1 MWRSFIE
8 LERYLAVQKC
18 LSNKFAPCQLDVV
31 STTRCEKPFPVRT
44 NYQRFPTGC
53 REPYLKCV
61 TCFMF
66 TLHIN
71 YQTVFRIDLETWYL
85 WIGFVFDGCPVA
97 LPPVSL
103 SSWASLTVWVRFL
116 GAAFFVGGCVYMG
129 CLFLKSTSTS
139 RYTQK
144 MVLSNSRYTKYV
156 DTRASSS
163 REHWS
168 GSHYALCKL

>member
-18 LSNKFAPCQLDVV
+18 LSNKFAPCQLDVET
-31 STTRCEKPFPVRT
+31 TTRCEKPLPVRT

-66 TLHIN
+66 TVRSSHQLSNSIPSIEPN
-71 YQTVFRIDLETWYL
+71 WPGNLIFMNRVCFWWVPSCTS
-85 WIGFVFDGCPVA
+85 
-97 LPPVSL
+97 PVSL
-103 SSWASLTVWVRFL
+103 SSWASLTVWARFL

-129 CLFLKSTSTS
+129 CLFSSPP
-139 RYTQK
+139 
-144 MVLSNSRYTKYV
+144 VLQDIPR
-156 DTRASSS
+156 R
-163 REHWS
+163 WS
-168 GSHYALCKL
+168 WATVGIRSM